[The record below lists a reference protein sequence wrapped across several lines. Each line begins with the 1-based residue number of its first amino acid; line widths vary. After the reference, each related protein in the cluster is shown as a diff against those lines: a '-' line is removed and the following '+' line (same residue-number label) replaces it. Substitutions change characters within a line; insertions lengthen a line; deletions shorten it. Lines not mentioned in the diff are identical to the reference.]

1 MIQCHGKVFIGFTLH
16 NLNYV
21 LKYNWIH
28 SIHTVHSTMF
38 SLKKLRPLEDSN
50 CLDWSSKKNYFYQA
64 TQTLDINFKQ
74 KISNLLRLT
83 VQYINSVF
91 INYRSLLSVLFDTY
105 FSFQQ
110 HYLPQSCDD
119 GYLEIIG
126 LTSKSMV
133 SFVCGCVLTL

>member
-1 MIQCHGKVFIGFTLH
+1 MFLFQLKFKLSLMLNLTVFFYYYYRYSAGTSPWGNPSSDVSRNIFPWLMIQCHGKVFIGFTLY

-28 SIHTVHSTMF
+28 LIHTVHSTMF

-74 KISNLLRLT
+74 KISNLLRL
-83 VQYINSVF
+83 
-91 INYRSLLSVLFDTY
+91 
-105 FSFQQ
+105 
-110 HYLPQSCDD
+110 
-119 GYLEIIG
+119 
-126 LTSKSMV
+126 
-133 SFVCGCVLTL
+133 